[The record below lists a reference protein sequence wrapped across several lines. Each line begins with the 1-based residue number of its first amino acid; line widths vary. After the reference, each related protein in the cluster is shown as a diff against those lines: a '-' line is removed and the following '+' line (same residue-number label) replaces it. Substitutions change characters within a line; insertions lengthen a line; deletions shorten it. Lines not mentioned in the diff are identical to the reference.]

1 MIHFKRNLHYLSIFL
16 LLLIVLPSCKPE
28 LHEKVV
34 DEYPNGIPT
43 KVEYYK
49 WIGDREELVKH
60 IRYYSNGEK
69 QEEGFY
75 TKGEK
80 SGKWTYWYENG
91 NKWSEGYFENG
102 ERNGPGTVWYEG
114 GAIQYTGNYNQGK
127 ADGEWIFYDGEGNEI
142 KRATYENGKLK

>member
-1 MIHFKRNLHYLSIFL
+1 MIPFKKNIIRLS
-16 LLLIVLPSCKPE
+16 LILMIAMMLTSCKSE
-28 LHEKVV
+28 LHEKTI

-69 QEEGFY
+69 QEEGYY
-75 TKGEK
+75 TNGQK

-91 NKWSEGYFENG
+91 NKWSEGYFEEG
-102 ERNGPGTVWYEG
+102 ERNGPGAVWYEG
-114 GAIQYTGNYNQGK
+114 GAIQYTGGYIQGK
-127 ADGEWIFYDGEGNEI
+127 PDGEWIFYDGEGKEV
-142 KRATYENGKLK
+142 KRVTYTKGEKK